1 MRGYEELKDWVGSMG
16 RGDQRR
22 VAERV
27 LEGSIDYDLTL
38 EQACLMEVRI
48 SGKLR
53 TLAWVAENKPRRLE
67 LFMDT
72 MEPGSVLYQAIT
84 LVYNANIDRVL
95 KDVTTENARIRD
107 TVMAGLAASRE
118 AKAMHVRPVSEPM
131 MQVRPIAEPALKVRP
146 VTAAQATLRVRPV
159 SASMPRVQLKLPR
172 VFLTNEAIPVQRIY
186 LQ

>member
-107 TVMAGLAASRE
+107 TVMTGLAASRE
-118 AKAMHVRPVSEPM
+118 
-131 MQVRPIAEPALKVRP
+131 ALKVRP